1 MALKKKEQ
9 KEQATEKVNYEII
22 VTRAKQLES
31 GSVGFDMTVNGIK
44 IYGCFAKTVKSKK
57 TGEDVDLVSFPQ
69 YKGTNGNYYDYVWF
83 PMTFEQK
90 EDIIKQI
97 NSLLG

>member
-9 KEQATEKVNYEII
+9 KEQATEKVNFD
-22 VTRAKQLES
+22 VKVLRAKQLDS
-31 GSVGFDMTVNGIK
+31 GSVSFDMTVNGIT
-44 IYGCFAKTVKSKK
+44 IYGCFAKTVKSST
-57 TGEDVDLVSFPQ
+57 TGEDVDVVNLPQ

>member
-1 MALKKKEQ
+1 MALKKADEKKEAAQ
-9 KEQATEKVNYEII
+9 GFNIE
-22 VTRAKQLES
+22 VTRAKRLES
-31 GSVGFDMTVNGIK
+31 GSIGFDMTVNGIK

-83 PMTFEQK
+83 PMTLK
-90 EDIIKQI
+90 DKDNIIDQI
-97 NSLLG
+97 NSLLS